1 MTTIIDS
8 QLDTIDHSALQD
20 CGNTSRHPLL
30 QSQSPKPTKKG
41 RRAARACLSCRTRKV
56 RCDVSERW
64 PCGNCKWGD
73 SECVVLGR
81 RGARLPHVK
90 PPTTPVQDSD
100 EAHGISVKASHSPSR
115 SSSFEPGLPG
125 VFGIPPSIHLQ
136 AFIAPLPARIQS
148 DDAAYLLYKGALS
161 LPDVDCQNALLRSY
175 FEFTYPYMP
184 ALDLSHFLQILD
196 ARDGKS
202 GQISLFLF
210 QAILFAG
217 AAHVNMNYLRAAGFT
232 TRKQALKE
240 LFQRARLLYD
250 FNYESDRLVL
260 VQGLLLMSLWYETT
274 EEHRNTWHW
283 IDVAVSQAFV
293 AELHRDSVD
302 SSRCSKDRKLRRR
315 VWWSCFIRDQLTSLG
330 MKRLPRI
337 RDGEYNVSML
347 TDDDFE
353 IKRTQD
359 DYCMKPG
366 PIWTQFRDKTRQKE
380 LGRLCT
386 AKAVLCQ
393 CIGAYL
399 MFSHSIQSRDGSK
412 VYSNNPIPNLDW
424 KNSGGF
430 SFASLKGKIDI
441 WHKSLPEC
449 CRLRPLSDEV
459 RTVDA
464 GIAVNRMVLHIIYQ
478 SIMLAIER
486 ATFMSPLTQS
496 LLDRETARLCMLEA
510 ALQISDMTNEAHE
523 AGLYRFF
530 SNSALMAIIPAAG
543 VHLQRLNGN
552 LEAESQA
559 AFKGYRQCAEVIETL
574 GDTYEPANIARHVME
589 WAVSRPADCVSL
601 SSPDESG
608 GESLL
613 DPGQGILHSLS
624 EDSCHNG
631 MADTET
637 TRLISSA
644 TQSPQETS
652 PSEESTTADSV
663 FKTFDESEFEDSMT
677 LGEEFD
683 FSCDS
688 FHSLFTLEVGW
699 KQKAFI

>member
-1 MTTIIDS
+1 M
-8 QLDTIDHSALQD
+8 
-20 CGNTSRHPLL
+20 
-30 QSQSPKPTKKG
+30 
-41 RRAARACLSCRTRKV
+41 
-56 RCDVSERW
+56 
-64 PCGNCKWGD
+64 
-73 SECVVLGR
+73 
-81 RGARLPHVK
+81 
-90 PPTTPVQDSD
+90 PV
-100 EAHGISVKASHSPSR
+100 
-115 SSSFEPGLPG
+115 
-125 VFGIPPSIHLQ
+125 
-136 AFIAPLPARIQS
+136 
-148 DDAAYLLYKGALS
+148 
-161 LPDVDCQNALLRSY
+161 
-175 FEFTYPYMP
+175 
-184 ALDLSHFLQILD
+184 LDLSHFLQILD

-240 LFQRARLLYD
+240 LFQRARVRSPLFLTLAALITKTQLLYD
-250 FNYESDRLVL
+250 FNYESDRLVI

-293 AELHRDSVD
+293 AELHQDSID
-302 SSRCSKDRKLRRR
+302 SPRSSKDRKLRRR
-315 VWWSCFIRDQLTSLG
+315 VWWACFIRDQLTSLE

-353 IKRTQD
+353 IERAQN
-359 DYCMKPG
+359 DYHLKSGAIC
-366 PIWTQFRDKTRQKE
+366 TQFRDETRQKE

-399 MFSHSIQSRDGSK
+399 MFSHSIQSREGSK
-412 VYSNNPIPNLDW
+412 VHLNNPIHPDLDG
-424 KNSGGF
+424 KSPSVF
-430 SFASLKGKIDI
+430 SFASLKGKLDK

-449 CRLRPLSDEV
+449 CWLRPLSDEV

-464 GIAVNRMVLHIIYQ
+464 GIELNRMVLHIIYQ

-486 ATFMSPLTQS
+486 TTVMSPLTQS

-510 ALQISDMTNEAHE
+510 ALQISDMANEAHE

-530 SNSALMAIIPAAG
+530 SNSALMAIIAAAG
-543 VHLQRLNGN
+543 VHLQRLKGS
-552 LEAESQA
+552 LEAENQA
-559 AFKGYRQCAEVIETL
+559 AFEGYHQFAEVIKTL
-574 GDTYEPANIARHVME
+574 GDTYEPANLARHVME
-589 WAVSRPADCVSL
+589 WTVSRPADCGSL

-608 GESLL
+608 GQSLL

-624 EDSCHNG
+624 EESCHNG

-637 TRLISSA
+637 SRSISSA
-644 TQSPQETS
+644 TQSPQDTS
-652 PSEESTTADSV
+652 PSEESTTADSG
-663 FKTFDESEFEDSMT
+663 FKTFDDSEFEDSMT

-683 FSCDS
+683 FSPDG
-688 FHSLFTLEVGW
+688 FHSLFTLEVG
-699 KQKAFI
+699 

>member
-1 MTTIIDS
+1 S
-8 QLDTIDHSALQD
+8 S
-20 CGNTSRHPLL
+20 
-30 QSQSPKPTKKG
+30 KPTK
-41 RRAARACLSCRTRKV
+41 RRASRACLSCRTRKV

-73 SECVVLGR
+73 SECVVLNR

-90 PPTTPVQDSD
+90 PPATPVQDSG
-100 EAHGISVKASHSPSR
+100 EPRGISIKTSDSPSC
-115 SSSFEPGLPG
+115 SSLFEPGIFGLPETR
-125 VFGIPPSIHLQ
+125 PSIQLQ

-161 LPDVDCQNALLRSY
+161 LPDIDCQNALLRSY
-175 FEFTYPYMP
+175 FDFTYPYMP
-184 ALDLSHFLQILD
+184 VLDLGHFLQILD
-196 ARDGKS
+196 ARDGKC

-302 SSRCSKDRKLRRR
+302 GSRCSKDRKLRRR
-315 VWWSCFIRDQLTSLG
+315 VWWSCFIRDQLTSLE

-353 IKRTQD
+353 IQRTQD
-359 DYCMKPG
+359 DYCPKPE
-366 PIWTQFRDKTRQKE
+366 PIWTQSRDEAKQKE

-393 CIGAYL
+393 CISAYL
-399 MFSHSIQSRDGSK
+399 VFSHSIPSRKGHQIS
-412 VYSNNPIPNLDW
+412 SHNSLPNLDG
-424 KNSGGF
+424 KNSSGF
-430 SFASLKGKIDI
+430 SFASVKGKLDI
-441 WHKSLPEC
+441 WHKSLSEC
-449 CRLRPLSDEV
+449 CWLRPLPDEV

-464 GIAVNRMVLHIIYQ
+464 GIALNRMVLHIIYQ

-486 ATFMSPLTQS
+486 TIFMSPLTES
-496 LLDRETARLCMLEA
+496 LLDRETARVCMLEA
-510 ALQISDMTNEAHE
+510 AMQISDMANEAHE
-523 AGLYRFF
+523 AGIYRFF
-530 SNSALMAIIPAAG
+530 SNSALIAIVAAAG
-543 VHLQRLNGN
+543 VHLQRLKGN
-552 LEAESQA
+552 LEVEGQA
-559 AFKGYRQCAEVIETL
+559 AFEGFRQCAEVIQRL
-574 GDTYEPANIARHVME
+574 GDTYEPAKLARHVMD
-589 WAVSRPADCVSL
+589 W
-601 SSPDESG
+601 
-608 GESLL
+608 
-613 DPGQGILHSLS
+613 
-624 EDSCHNG
+624 
-631 MADTET
+631 
-637 TRLISSA
+637 
-644 TQSPQETS
+644 
-652 PSEESTTADSV
+652 
-663 FKTFDESEFEDSMT
+663 
-677 LGEEFD
+677 
-683 FSCDS
+683 
-688 FHSLFTLEVGW
+688 
-699 KQKAFI
+699 